1 LTGSRCLYRDVV
13 TQALVP
19 QQRNGSLGWL
29 PRLRESVCGVLIV
42 HEFSGLYHGN
52 LYAYLDS
59 FESKYVDTCG
69 SRILWIEGGAGE
81 SWWSPIQKLHVR
93 AELMTVEVS
102 LLQAQI
108 SQRDLTRI
116 AALLAEMGR
125 SLGLETPCLAR
136 AGHTI
141 RP

>member
-1 LTGSRCLYRDVV
+1 MGSCNSRKRVSRRQLSRTILTGSRCLYRDVV

-59 FESKYVDTCG
+59 FESKYTDTRG
-69 SRILWIEGGAGE
+69 SRILLIEGVAGE
-81 SWWSPIQKLHVR
+81 FGGVQC
-93 AELMTVEVS
+93 
-102 LLQAQI
+102 
-108 SQRDLTRI
+108 
-116 AALLAEMGR
+116 R
-125 SLGLETPCLAR
+125 SYMYVLD
-136 AGHTI
+136 
-141 RP
+141 